1 MASLK
6 TIKYRRSTVTTTR
19 QIMKAMNMVATAKFQ
34 KTKGRLERARP
45 LFQESKKIIAT
56 LQYDENAADNVFIKA
71 RPVKNSAYVVITS
84 DRSFCGSYNSNIAA
98 KALAA
103 MTAGKNEKI
112 ICVGLKGCDFF
123 SRRQKQVLC
132 HYRQI
137 SETAL
142 YEDAELIAKQITSL
156 YLSEEVDEVYVAYTQ
171 FQSMLSH
178 VPRVEKLL
186 PLSSGPAKYEA
197 NPVGYGPDKDTFW
210 QKAIPK
216 YITTYIFGALLESAA
231 CEQAARMVNMDSAA
245 NNATKIINKLNLS
258 YNRIRQAAITQEIS
272 EIVNGANALK

>member
-6 TIKYRRSTVTTTR
+6 TIKYRRSSVTTTR

-34 KTKGRLERARP
+34 KTKKRLEQARP
-45 LFQESKKIIAT
+45 LFLESQRIIAN
-56 LQYDENAADNVFIKA
+56 LQYDENDQNNVFVKA
-71 RPVKNSAYVVITS
+71 RPVKSSVYVVITS
-84 DRSFCGSYNSNIAA
+84 DRGFCGSYNSNIAM
-98 KALAA
+98 KALSAMSAA
-103 MTAGKNEKI
+103 KNGKI
-112 ICVGLKGCDFF
+112 ISVGLKGCDFF
-123 SRRQKQVLC
+123 SRRQKQILC
-132 HYRQI
+132 HYRQM

-142 YEDAELIAKQITSL
+142 YEDAQMIGNQITSL

-171 FQSMLSH
+171 FHSMLSH
-178 VPRVEKLL
+178 VPCVERLL
-186 PLSSGPAKYEA
+186 PLGKGSVKYEA
-197 NPVGYGPDKDTFW
+197 NPVRYGPDKDTFW
-210 QKAIPK
+210 QKAVPK
-216 YITTYIFGALLESAA
+216 YITAYIFGVLLESAA